1 MKARSKGRR
10 RPRSVPSFQRTVC
23 SLGPVIALA
32 GLASC
37 HAIDTTR
44 VAPYMATLGDDLY
57 GTLCDRLGASSLTED
72 KTGESYHSIC
82 HPTQDGTYGND
93 VDESVLPPPSGDGVK
108 ARERSV
114 AKMRAMA
121 RWR

>member
-10 RPRSVPSFQRTVC
+10 HPVHGPSFQRTVC
-23 SLGPVIALA
+23 SLGPVLALA

-37 HAIDTTR
+37 HSIDATR
-44 VAPYMATLGDDLY
+44 AVPYIATLGDDLY

-82 HPTQDGTYGND
+82 HPAVDGTYGND

-108 ARERSV
+108 ARARSL
-114 AKMRAMA
+114 AKMRAM
-121 RWR
+121 